1 MKTTSKGRKLAL
13 TVQLVAGVLLLLG
26 GIAIYLL
33 FRSQTIVLYQW
44 CIYLG
49 LGDFL
54 SSLRQQVQSW
64 NIPDFVRY
72 SLPDGMYCAS
82 YILLMDAL
90 WRNSGRVMRLCFTLL
105 IPVCAILHE
114 LLQAASLVRG
124 TFDVADLLC
133 YATPLLVYLLII
145 HKKASPPAEA

>member
-1 MKTTSKGRKLAL
+1 MKTTNRGKQMAL
-13 TVQLVAGVLLLLG
+13 TAQVVAGVLLLLG

-44 CIYLG
+44 CIHLG

-54 SSLRQQVQSW
+54 STLRQQVQSCD
-64 NIPDFVRY
+64 ISDFVRY

-90 WRNSGRVMRLCFTLL
+90 WRNSGRVMRLCFALL
-105 IPVCAILHE
+105 IPVFAILHE
-114 LLQAASLVRG
+114 LLQAAALARG

-145 HKKASPPAEA
+145 HKKPLTAQ

>member
-1 MKTTSKGRKLAL
+1 MKTTKRGEKTGLAAQ
-13 TVQLVAGVLLLLG
+13 VVAGVLLLLG

-44 CIYLG
+44 CVHLG
-49 LGDFL
+49 LADLLGT
-54 SSLRQQVQSW
+54 LRQQVASC
-64 NIPDFVRY
+64 NIPDFVSY

-90 WRNSGRVMRLCFTLL
+90 WRNGGRLTRLCLASL
-105 IPVCAILHE
+105 IPAFAILHE
-114 LLQAASLVRG
+114 LLQALALARG

-133 YATPLLVYLLII
+133 YATPLLVYLLVI
-145 HKKASPPAEA
+145 HKKPLTAQ

>member
-1 MKTTSKGRKLAL
+1 MKTTDRGKKTSLM
-13 TVQLVAGVLLLLG
+13 VQVLAGVLLLLA

-44 CIYLG
+44 CMHLG
-49 LGDFL
+49 LADVL
-54 SSLRQQVQSW
+54 TPLRQQVQSW
-64 NIPDFVRY
+64 TVPDFARY

-145 HKKASPPAEA
+145 HKKASPPA

>member
-13 TVQLVAGVLLLLG
+13 TVQVVAGILLLLG

-44 CIYLG
+44 CVHLG
-49 LGDFL
+49 LTDFL
-54 SSLRQQVQSW
+54 STVRQQVQSCD
-64 NIPDFVRY
+64 ISDFVGY

-90 WRNSGRVMRLCFTLL
+90 WRNSGRLTRLCFASL
-105 IPVCAILHE
+105 IPVVAILHE
-114 LLQAASLVRG
+114 LLQAATLVRG

-133 YATPLLVYLLII
+133 YATPLLIYLLIN
-145 HKKASPPAEA
+145 HKKASPLAEA